1 MSKISEKKRIRI
13 KENILAI
20 LFDNSPKSVYT
31 NRIAEEISRDE
42 EFVKILLEE
51 LYKEKLVTKISK
63 NNKGKFF
70 LARRKWQLSDTAYNA
85 YKKLV

>member
-1 MSKISEKKRIRI
+1 MSKISQKKMTKI

-20 LFDNSPKSVYT
+20 LFDNSPKALYT
-31 NRIAEEISRDE
+31 NRIGEELCRDE
-42 EFVKILLEE
+42 EFIKKLLEE
-51 LYKEKLVTKISK
+51 LHKEKLVTKITK
-63 NNKGKFF
+63 NSRGKSF